1 MRRVLAFVAL
11 LATAALLAAGWLLGT
26 ATGARWVAT
35 QAVAAVPGLALDTVE
50 GSLGG
55 TLRIGALRWEN
66 GQVRVSARGLS
77 ATLSLSAL
85 VTGEAVLSSLV
96 AEQLTVEVGPTPA
109 PVPDGQAARARR
121 FDLPALRI
129 DDVRLARVRVDLQ
142 AASLVL
148 DHLHGRLLLGGP
160 RIAIES
166 LDLAGPG
173 GRVAGALS
181 LDLGRPFAIAAA
193 DLRFDVA
200 VQQRRWAGEAH
211 LRPGADADALS
222 ATLRAPLAASL
233 EGDVDPGWTRARL
246 ALRLPRQAGAPLGF
260 DGALEADLRATLD
273 DGRWM
278 PRGTLTAGAV
288 TLSLDDGALGAAAEH
303 VGVEGLRIASPRHG
317 SVRIDG
323 RAPRGAGDWALRIDA
338 DDLRWPRDGAP
349 PLRIAGGVAVDGP
362 ADAPRFRAALDL
374 AADDLPDGRLGGLFA
389 WTGGGLRFEGVRLE
403 LPRGGATIEGA
414 LSFVA
419 PALLKARISRFD
431 PALFAPGWPGAVDA
445 RVRFDGTL
453 ARGVATGEL
462 RIDGI
467 GGTLRGQAIGGE
479 ARLRFAEGRWR
490 DGSVAISAAAAR
502 LVATADDAGGRI
514 DARLAV
520 PELGDLWPQGA
531 GAIDAEWQRDGGDQL
546 RLRLRGVSAGGMR
559 IADGDADL
567 TLAPGPDGAIAARIV
582 GTGVEVG
589 GQEWARLALDVEGT
603 RATHVAALRLDSG
616 QARAAAVRFAGAWR
630 DRGWRGRLETFE
642 GRAGAATV
650 RLREPA
656 ALRVSPGESEIGP
669 ACLDLTGGSLCL
681 AARHAADGGAAQFTL
696 EGLSL
701 GALRGWLGDV
711 RLPAL
716 EGLASGDAVL
726 RWDAAGLAQAHAT
739 LSSPRGLARLPRR
752 PDLDLGYRDLALVA
766 QFADGAGRVEGGAR
780 LVPDG
785 RIDLVAELSRLGD
798 RIGIDAV
805 LDLRIADLSGIEA
818 FTTAIAEPE
827 GEVRGQLRLRGGA
840 LPPSISGALALTGF
854 TAQVPA
860 QALRLRDGVLVL
872 AGVPGQLVLRGS
884 VVSGDGTLTVDGR
897 IDAGDP
903 VPALLRIGGARVR
916 VANTPDLSLLA
927 SPDLTLALRDG
938 RWQLD
943 GALDIPRARIDASKL
958 ESSADRSPDVVVVD
972 DPEPPDPQRPWRAR
986 VRVSLGDDVRLTG
999 FGFDGTLAGALEV
1012 TQRQGAQ
1019 ALASG
1024 EVTLLGRY
1032 SAYGQ
1037 RLDIRR
1043 GGLRWA
1049 NSPLAEPTLDL
1060 RAERKVRGETVALEV
1075 RGSAASPT
1083 SQVIAA
1089 PGTSDSEALALLV
1102 TGRPLNRAGAEDRE
1116 RLSEASA
1123 ALGAVGSQ
1131 LLSRSLVGRLGLDE
1145 IGVSNDTRLDGEAF
1159 TLGKYLSPRLYV
1171 GYGIG
1176 ILTRGEVFTV
1186 RYLVTDRIEIEA
1198 NSGASQRAAVNWRIE
1213 R

>member
-1 MRRVLAFVAL
+1 MRRVLALVAL
-11 LATAALLAAGWLLGT
+11 LATAGLLAAGWLLGT
-26 ATGARWVAT
+26 ASGARWVAT
-35 QAVAAVPGLALDTVE
+35 RAVAAVPGLALDTVE

-55 TLRIGALRWEN
+55 TLRVGALHWED
-66 GQVRVSARGLS
+66 GQMRVAARGLS

-85 VTGEAVLSSLV
+85 ARGEAVLSGLV
-96 AEQLTVEVGPTPA
+96 AEQVTVEVGSTPA
-109 PVPDGQAARARR
+109 PVPDGQATRAQR
-121 FDLPALRI
+121 FDLPTLRI
-129 DDVRLARVRVDLQ
+129 DDVRLARVRVELQ
-142 AASLVL
+142 AAAVEL
-148 DHLHGRLLLGGP
+148 DHLHGRLLLDGP
-160 RIAIES
+160 RIAVES
-166 LDLAGPG
+166 LDLAGPD

-200 VQQRRWAGEAH
+200 VRQRRWAGEAR
-211 LRPGADADALS
+211 LRPGAGGDALS

-246 ALRLPRQAGAPLGF
+246 ALRLPRQTGGPVGV

-278 PRGTLTAGAV
+278 PRGTLAAGAD
-288 TLSLDDGALGAAAEH
+288 TLSLDDGALRLAADH
-303 VGVEGLRIASPRHG
+303 VAVEGLRIASTHHG

-349 PLRIAGGVAVDGP
+349 PLRIAGGVAVDGA
-362 ADAPRFRAALDL
+362 ADAPRFRAAFDL
-374 AADDLPDGRLGGLFA
+374 AADDLPDGRLSGLIA
-389 WTGGGLRFEGVRLE
+389 WTGGGLRFESVRLD
-403 LPRGGATIEGA
+403 LPRGGATIDGA
-414 LSFVA
+414 LSFAA
-419 PALLKARISRFD
+419 PALLEARIARFD
-431 PALFAPGWPGAVDA
+431 PALFAPAWPGAVDA

-453 ARGVATGEL
+453 ARGVATGDL
-462 RIDGI
+462 RIDAI
-467 GGTLRGQAIGGE
+467 GGTLRGRAIGGD
-479 ARLRFAEGRWR
+479 ARLRFVEGRWR
-490 DGSVAISAAAAR
+490 DGSVALSAAAAR
-502 LVATADDAGGRI
+502 LVATAGDAGRRI
-514 DARLAV
+514 DARLEV
-520 PELGDLWPQGA
+520 PEIGDLWPDGA
-531 GAIDAEWQRDGGDQL
+531 GAIDAQWRRDGGDLL
-546 RLRLRGVSAGGMR
+546 RLRLRDVSASGAR
-559 IADGDADL
+559 IAEGDAEL
-567 TLAPGPDGAIAARIV
+567 ALAPGADGPIAARIV
-582 GTGVEVG
+582 GSGVGIG
-589 GQEWARLALDVEGT
+589 GQKLVRLSLAIEGT
-603 RATHVAALRLDSG
+603 RGAHVAALQVDGGRMRGASARL
-616 QARAAAVRFAGAWR
+616 AGGWR
-630 DRGWRGRLETFE
+630 DGGWRGLVETFE
-642 GRAGAATV
+642 GRAGAAGL

-656 ALRVSPGESEIGP
+656 ALRVSPDESAIGP

-681 AARHAADGGAAQFTL
+681 TARHAATGGDAQFAL

-701 GALRGWLGDV
+701 GALREWLGDERV
-711 RLPAL
+711 PAL
-716 EGLASGDAVL
+716 EGLASGDGML
-726 RWDAAGLAQAHAT
+726 RWDGTGLSQARAT

-752 PDLDLGYRDLALVA
+752 PDLDLGYRDLTLAA

-780 LVPDG
+780 LVPEG

-798 RIGIDAV
+798 RIGIAAV

-818 FTTAIAEPE
+818 FTTTIAEPE

-872 AGVPGQLVLRGS
+872 AGVPGKLVLRGS

-916 VANTPDLSLLA
+916 VANTPNLSLLA

-943 GALDIPRARIDASKL
+943 GAVDIPRARIGASKL

-986 VRVSLGDDVRLTG
+986 VQVTLGDDVRLTG

-1049 NSPLAEPTLDL
+1049 NSPVAEPTLDL

-1075 RGSAASPT
+1075 RGSAASPI

-1102 TGRPLNRAGAEDRE
+1102 TGRPLNRAGAEDRA

-1131 LLSRSLVGRLGLDE
+1131 LLTRSLGGRLGLDE

-1198 NSGASQRAAVNWRIE
+1198 NTGATQRAALNWRIE